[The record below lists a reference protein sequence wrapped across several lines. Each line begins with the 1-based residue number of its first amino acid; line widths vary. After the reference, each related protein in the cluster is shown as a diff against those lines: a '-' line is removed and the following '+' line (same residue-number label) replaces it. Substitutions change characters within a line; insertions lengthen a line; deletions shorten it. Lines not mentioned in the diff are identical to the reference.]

1 MPVLQT
7 WSPLNPTQIM
17 WFQLAQL
24 LKQIQLTESSTKP
37 EGSSFWQVA
46 QHSDSVVP
54 VCFACCFSP
63 CAFDFFDLN
72 CVVLSFLEA
81 CKPGVEMKVGGQG
94 KGRADR
100 ERKGTP
106 AIRTTSCSFL
116 QSKNSD
122 LLRPIINIFTP
133 SHGYYEVRF
142 PTPPP
147 SPVYKTLYRP
157 IGLVIG
163 ILRYSSIFGQHK
175 FLGYITK
182 RCAKPCSYW

>member
-1 MPVLQT
+1 ML
-7 WSPLNPTQIM
+7 L
-17 WFQLAQL
+17 QLAQL
-24 LKQIQLTESSTKP
+24 SQQIQLTESSTKP
-37 EGSSFWQVA
+37 EGYSFWQVA
-46 QHSDSVVP
+46 QHSDSVAP
-54 VCFACCFSP
+54 VCFACFFSP

-72 CVVLSFLEA
+72 CVVLPFLEA
-81 CKPGVEMKVGGQG
+81 CKTGVEMKVGGQG

-122 LLRPIINIFTP
+122 LLKPIINIFTA
-133 SHGYYEVRF
+133 SHNYSEVRF

-163 ILRYSSIFGQHK
+163 ILQYSSSFGKQ
-175 FLGYITK
+175 
-182 RCAKPCSYW
+182 R